1 MSHDPKATADALKDA
16 HELKDLVR
24 LIQRLRRPDG
34 CPWDRKQTLSSVRA
48 YLIEESHELAAAID
62 ADDFDDLREEL
73 GDVLFQLAF
82 IACLAE
88 EQGRFTAADAVAGIH
103 RKMVERHPHVFGDA
117 APLETEKEVLA
128 AWEAGKTD
136 GGRRSVLAGVPAS
149 LPALTGAYR
158 LTQKAAGVGF
168 DWPDVDGVTAKIR
181 EELAEVDEV
190 LAEDPTDEAHVAA
203 RRARLEEEVGDLL
216 FSVANLARHL
226 DIDPESA
233 LARGNLKFRRRF
245 EAVEETFRRRGE
257 ALADVGLDAMDRAWN
272 EVKANAKAGDGDS
285 SS

>member
-1 MSHDPKATADALKDA
+1 MSRHSNPNDSSPD
-16 HELKDLVR
+16 ELEDLVQLVR
-24 LIQRLRRPDG
+24 RLRRPDG
-34 CPWDRKQTLSSVRA
+34 CPWDRKQTLASVRA

-62 ADDFDDLREEL
+62 AEDFDELREEL
-73 GDVLFQLAF
+73 GDVLFQIAF

-88 EQGRFTAADAVAGIH
+88 EQGRFRAADAVAGIH

-117 APLETEKEVLA
+117 GPLTTEKEVLA
-128 AWEAGKTD
+128 AWEAGKAD
-136 GGRRSVLAGVPAS
+136 GGKRSVLAGVPPS

-181 EELAEVDEV
+181 EELDEVDEV
-190 LAEDPTDEAHVAA
+190 LAAPPSSSQ
-203 RRARLEEEVGDLL
+203 RARMEEEIGDLL

-226 DIDPESA
+226 DIDPEVA

-245 EAVEETFRRRGE
+245 EALEGIFKERGE
-257 ALADVGLDAMDRAWN
+257 DLVDADLEAMDRVWN
-272 EVKANAKAGDGDS
+272 EVKAIDKTDGDRDTD
-285 SS
+285 